1 MPARRTNAALT
12 RTRRL
17 EGLSDAS
24 FAIILTL
31 LVLEIH
37 RPSAAPGYLA
47 QSLAREWPSYL
58 AYAMAFIN
66 IGVTW
71 LNHHHVHSQIE
82 HTDLTLNWINLA
94 ILGTA
99 TLIPFPHG
107 RPGRCLRRHQP
118 RRPAGGS
125 GALRRDRIPR
135 NRGMDTAVHAPAAS
149 PGHAQGD
156 GRAGPLRRGGG
167 PAGDRHGRLR
177 HRRGM
182 RVARPAAGRDSDLH
196 PFVAYYAATST
207 GTRARLLRAECT
219 PTDGNAENPPAG
231 DQASATA

>member
-17 EGLSDAS
+17 EGLSDAT

-37 RPSAAPGYLA
+37 RPSVAPGHLA

-71 LNHHHVHSQIE
+71 LNHHYVYSQIE
-82 HTDLTLNWINLA
+82 HTDLTLNWINFA

-107 RPGRCLRRHQP
+107 RPGRCLRQHQP

-135 NRGMDTAVHAPAAS
+135 NRGYGYRCSHTCGVTRTCSRRRSRRTSSSARWSGRRSAWSATSSPWHARGVHA
-149 PGHAQGD
+149 D
-156 GRAGPLRRGGG
+156 GRQR
-167 PAGDRHGRLR
+167 
-177 HRRGM
+177 
-182 RVARPAAGRDSDLH
+182 
-196 PFVAYYAATST
+196 
-207 GTRARLLRAECT
+207 
-219 PTDGNAENPPAG
+219 
-231 DQASATA
+231 